1 MDVLLDEDLRV
12 HLVDITADPH
22 LTMDEPLPLLAPTR
36 GLHEPT
42 VGAFVRNEYCVC
54 AERAGPH
61 RHGRSLV
68 DSHVKAAVCRAGDSP
83 LLRFIIVLIVL
94 TIIST
99 PTPP

>member
-22 LTMDEPLPLLAPTR
+22 LTMDEPLPLLAPTQ

-42 VGAFVRNEYCVC
+42 VGAFVRSEYCVC

-68 DSHVKAAVCRAGDSP
+68 DSHVKAAVCRAGDS
-83 LLRFIIVLIVL
+83 
-94 TIIST
+94 
-99 PTPP
+99 